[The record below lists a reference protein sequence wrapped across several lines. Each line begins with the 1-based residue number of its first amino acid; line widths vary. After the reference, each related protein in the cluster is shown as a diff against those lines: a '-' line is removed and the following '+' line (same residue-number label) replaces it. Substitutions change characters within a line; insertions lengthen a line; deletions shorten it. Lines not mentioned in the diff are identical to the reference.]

1 MAGYRKA
8 DDLFTNATT
17 KNDQIVRQREAL
29 EASNNQFHRSADL
42 GIGSDTSNIFKGF
55 DADKI
60 LDAAVNTLNDL
71 DITSNVA
78 NGNPDFEGAVS
89 MNSAGAETS
98 MYDDLSNAK
107 DKPNKKGPNL
117 VIPNLDQV
125 IQGSVPETSDQVSTR
140 FENKGFGWRDDRN
153 EPGTATATI
162 GQYFSKHY
170 SSTGESDSKPVL
182 GEAKNLGEDPIDYK
196 QP

>member
-8 DDLFTNATT
+8 DGLFTNATT
-17 KNDQIVRQREAL
+17 KNDQIVRQREKL

-42 GIGSDTSNIFKGF
+42 GIGSDTSNIFSGF
-55 DADKI
+55 NADDI
-60 LDAAVNTLNDL
+60 LNTSVDILNSL
-71 DITSNVA
+71 DITSEP
-78 NGNPDFEGAVS
+78 GNPDFVAGIDFTHR
-89 MNSAGAETS
+89 NSENL
-98 MYDDLSNAK
+98 YNEVSNAK

-117 VIPNLDQV
+117 LIPDLDQL
-125 IQGSVPETSDQVSTR
+125 IQGSVSEASESVSTR

-170 SSTGESDSKPVL
+170 NHTGESAEKPVL
-182 GEAKNLGEDPIDYK
+182 GEAKDLIEDPIDYK

>member
-8 DDLFTNATT
+8 GDLFTNATT
-17 KNDQIVRQREAL
+17 KNDQMDRQREAL

-42 GIGSDTSNIFKGF
+42 GIGSDTSNIFVGF
-55 DADKI
+55 DADQI
-60 LDAAVNTLNDL
+60 LAAAVDTLSALDL
-71 DITSNVA
+71 ESE
-78 NGNPDFEGAVS
+78 NGNPDFIGAIDFS
-89 MNSAGAETS
+89 HRSGGTS
-98 MYDDLSNAK
+98 IYDNLSSAK

-117 VIPNLDQV
+117 LIPDLDQL
-125 IQGSVPETSDQVSTR
+125 IQGSVSEASESVSTR

-170 SSTGESDSKPVL
+170 NHTGESAEKPVF
-182 GEAKNLGEDPIDYK
+182 GEAKDLIEDVIDYK
-196 QP
+196 QS

>member
-1 MAGYRKA
+1 
-8 DDLFTNATT
+8 
-17 KNDQIVRQREAL
+17 
-29 EASNNQFHRSADL
+29 
-42 GIGSDTSNIFKGF
+42 
-55 DADKI
+55 
-60 LDAAVNTLNDL
+60 
-71 DITSNVA
+71 
-78 NGNPDFEGAVS
+78 
-89 MNSAGAETS
+89 MNSSGATAG

-117 VIPNLDQV
+117 IIPDLDQL
-125 IQGSVPETSDQVSTR
+125 IQGSVAEASDQVSSR

-153 EPGTATATI
+153 EPGTETATI

-170 SSTGESDSKPVL
+170 NSTGESDSKPVL

>member
-17 KNDQIVRQREAL
+17 KNDQIVRQRA
-29 EASNNQFHRSADL
+29 AYQDRNQSEM
-42 GIGSDTSNIFKGF
+42 GIGSDTSNIFVGF
-55 DADKI
+55 DADEI
-60 LDAAVNTLNDL
+60 FNTSVEEFNTLDL
-71 DITSNVA
+71 TSNVA
-78 NGNPDFEGAVS
+78 NGNPDFEGVVS
-89 MNSAGAETS
+89 MNSSGATAG

-117 VIPNLDQV
+117 IIPDLDQL
-125 IQGSVPETSDQVSTR
+125 IQGSVTEASDQVSSR

-153 EPGTATATI
+153 EPGTETATI

-170 SSTGESDSKPVL
+170 NSTGESDSKPVL

>member
-8 DDLFTNATT
+8 DGLFTNATT
-17 KNDQIVRQREAL
+17 KNDQIDRQRSAYKDR
-29 EASNNQFHRSADL
+29 NQSEM
-42 GIGSDTSNIFKGF
+42 GIGSDTSNIFVGF
-55 DADKI
+55 DADDI
-60 LDAAVNTLNDL
+60 LNTSVQEFNTL
-71 DITSNVA
+71 DIISNVA
-78 NGNPDFEGAVS
+78 NGNPDFEGIVS
-89 MNSAGAETS
+89 MTS
-98 MYDDLSNAK
+98 MGVTPDMYNDISNAK

-117 VIPNLDQV
+117 LIPDLDQL
-125 IQGSVPETSDQVSTR
+125 IQGSVSEASESVSTR

-170 SSTGESDSKPVL
+170 NHTGESNEKPVL
-182 GEAKNLGEDPIDYK
+182 GEAKDLIEDVIDYK

>member
-8 DDLFTNATT
+8 DGLFTNATT
-17 KNDQIVRQREAL
+17 KNDQIDRQRA
-29 EASNNQFHRSADL
+29 AYKDRNQSEM
-42 GIGSDTSNIFKGF
+42 GIGSDTSNIFVGF
-55 DADKI
+55 DADEI
-60 LDAAVNTLNDL
+60 FNTSVEEFNTLDL
-71 DITSNVA
+71 TSNVA
-78 NGNPDFEGAVS
+78 NGNPDFEGVVS
-89 MNSAGAETS
+89 MNSSGATAG
-98 MYDDLSNAK
+98 MYDDLSSAK

-117 VIPNLDQV
+117 IIPDLDQL
-125 IQGSVPETSDQVSTR
+125 IQGSVTEASDQVSSR

-153 EPGTATATI
+153 EPGTETATI

-170 SSTGESDSKPVL
+170 NSTGESDSKPVL

>member
-8 DDLFTNATT
+8 DGLFTNATT
-17 KNDQIVRQREAL
+17 KNDQIVRQREKL

-42 GIGSDTSNIFKGF
+42 GIGSDTSNIFVGF
-55 DADKI
+55 DADQI
-60 LDAAVNTLNDL
+60 LEDSTTVFNAL
-71 DITSNVA
+71 DIASNIPS
-78 NGNPDFEGAVS
+78 GNPDFEGLVS
-89 MNSAGAETS
+89 MNSMGVTPDV
-98 MYDDLSNAK
+98 YGDIGNAK

-117 VIPNLDQV
+117 LIPDLDQL
-125 IQGSVPETSDQVSTR
+125 IQGSVSEASESVSTR

-170 SSTGESDSKPVL
+170 NHTGESAEKPVF
-182 GEAKNLGEDPIDYK
+182 GEAKDLIEDVIDYK
-196 QP
+196 QS

>member
-8 DDLFTNATT
+8 GDLFTNATT
-17 KNDQIVRQREAL
+17 KNDQIDRQREAL

-42 GIGSDTSNIFKGF
+42 GIGSDTSNIFVGF
-55 DADKI
+55 DADDI
-60 LDAAVNTLNDL
+60 LDAAVNILGDL
-71 DITSNVA
+71 DLESE
-78 NGNPDFEGAVS
+78 NGNPDFVGAIDFS
-89 MNSAGAETS
+89 HRTGGTS
-98 MYDDLSNAK
+98 IYDNLSNAK

-117 VIPNLDQV
+117 VIPDLDQV

-153 EPGTATATI
+153 EPGTDTATI

-170 SSTGESDSKPVL
+170 SSTGESELPPVL
-182 GEAKNLGEDPIDYK
+182 GESKDLGEDPINYK